1 VTCSQRSQRGFMLYG
16 LVGAVAVAGALG
28 IALMVQNARLDSA
41 AAKLEACHAKYAETL
56 KSVEKANK
64 AVADLEKEA
73 AKRAKSAAA
82 ALAKARQGADSL
94 ESEIKRLKAAKPA
107 DCAAAV
113 TEVRKGLKP

>member
-1 VTCSQRSQRGFMLYG
+1 MRSQRGFMLYG
-16 LVGAVAVAGALG
+16 LVGAVVVAGALG
-28 IALMVQNARLDSA
+28 IALMVQNARLEA
-41 AAKLEACHAKYAETL
+41 TEANLETCHAKYAETL

-82 ALAKARQGADSL
+82 ALAKARQGVGSL
-94 ESEIKRLKAAKPA
+94 ESEIKRLKASKPA

-113 TEVRKGLKP
+113 RTVRDGLKP